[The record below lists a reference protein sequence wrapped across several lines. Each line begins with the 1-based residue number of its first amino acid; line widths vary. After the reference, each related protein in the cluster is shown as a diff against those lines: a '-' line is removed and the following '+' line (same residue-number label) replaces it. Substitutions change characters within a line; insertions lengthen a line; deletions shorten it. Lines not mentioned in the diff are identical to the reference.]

1 VVLIQIWHLS
11 GQMAQK
17 SCRFPGK
24 HFLSAAAFSVQAA
37 GSSARMPFQR
47 RDLAAFPGCAQQ
59 HRRKQRRGNTM
70 PSRSWFY
77 AANGQQQGPYP
88 EEQLQDLIARG
99 AVRPDTLVWSEGMSG
114 WQKAGEIP
122 GLMARP
128 PGPPSIPQAGG
139 PPAYPGGYATAGTG
153 AISIDFG
160 IWEFVWRTL
169 VYLIAVCFIIP
180 IPWMVVWY
188 TNWILSHVHVPG
200 RPNIS
205 FTGSPLIIAAWIFG
219 LIVLSA
225 IAPLADMQWLNTVV
239 AIISIV
245 MWWLYLRWFVEK
257 LASNGQLMG
266 LSFSGSFWGF
276 LGYYLLLIVSL
287 ITIIGWAWVYAA
299 MMRWFC
305 RNIQGTRREVVF
317 TGTGL
322 EILWRT
328 LVAALVSSLIIPI
341 PWMYRWMMRWF
352 ASQTKLVERGTLAN
366 A

>member
-1 VVLIQIWHLS
+1 
-11 GQMAQK
+11 
-17 SCRFPGK
+17 
-24 HFLSAAAFSVQAA
+24 
-37 GSSARMPFQR
+37 
-47 RDLAAFPGCAQQ
+47 
-59 HRRKQRRGNTM
+59 M

-77 AANGQQQGPYP
+77 AANGQQQGPFA

-99 AVRPDTLVWSEGMSG
+99 TVRADTLVWSEGMAG

-122 GLMARP
+122 GLMAMP

-139 PPAYPGGYATAGTG
+139 PPVYAGAGGYAG
-153 AISIDFG
+153 AASGGALSIDFG

-169 VYLIAVCFIIP
+169 VYLIGVCFIIP
-180 IPWMVVWY
+180 IPWLVVWY
-188 TNWILSHVHVPG
+188 TNWILSRVHVPG

-205 FTGSPLIIAAWIFG
+205 FTGSPLIIAAWVFG
-219 LIVLSA
+219 LIVLST
-225 IAPLADMQWLNTVV
+225 IAALTEMQWLNAAVSI
-239 AIISIV
+239 ASIV

-257 LASNGQLMG
+257 LASSGQVMG

-276 LGYYLLLIVSL
+276 LGYYLLLFISL

-305 RNIQGTRREVVF
+305 RNIQGTRREIVF

-328 LVAALVSSLIIPI
+328 IVAAIASSFIIPI
-341 PWMYRWMMRWF
+341 PWMYRWVMRWF
-352 ASQTKLVERGTLAN
+352 ASQTRLVERGTIGN